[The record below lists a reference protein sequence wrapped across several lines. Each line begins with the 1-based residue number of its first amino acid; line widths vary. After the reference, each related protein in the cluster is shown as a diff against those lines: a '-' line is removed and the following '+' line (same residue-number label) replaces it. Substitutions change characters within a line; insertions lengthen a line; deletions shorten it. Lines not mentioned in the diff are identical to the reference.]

1 MEGERE
7 KVRVKK
13 QKINPYTSNTMAIQ
27 KKTKELEIYL
37 A

>member
-1 MEGERE
+1 
-7 KVRVKK
+7 VKK
-13 QKINPYTSNTMAIQ
+13 QKINPYTSNTMAI